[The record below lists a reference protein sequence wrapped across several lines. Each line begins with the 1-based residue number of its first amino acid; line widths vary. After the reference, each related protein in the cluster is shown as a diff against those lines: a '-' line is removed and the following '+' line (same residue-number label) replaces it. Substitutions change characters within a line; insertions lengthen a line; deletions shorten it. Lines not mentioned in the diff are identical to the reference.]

1 MQLVS
6 FLEPEIQDISD
17 LPGIDA
23 EDSSEEQQVG
33 DGDKQCDLGVQGGL
47 ARIMHPSQDCVTMA
61 GQPHQDVRPVPA
73 PHSGPFNCRMPYF
86 GRFADLPL
94 H

>member
-1 MQLVS
+1 MQGSLDSMMQLVS

-33 DGDKQCDLGVQGGL
+33 DGDKQCDLAFRVVLQG
-47 ARIMHPSQDCVTMA
+47 
-61 GQPHQDVRPVPA
+61 
-73 PHSGPFNCRMPYF
+73 
-86 GRFADLPL
+86 
-94 H
+94 